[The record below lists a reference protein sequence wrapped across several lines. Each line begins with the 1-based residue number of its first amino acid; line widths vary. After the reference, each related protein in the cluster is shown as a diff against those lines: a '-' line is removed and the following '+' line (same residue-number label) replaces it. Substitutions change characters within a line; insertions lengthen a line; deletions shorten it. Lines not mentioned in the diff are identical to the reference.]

1 MAAFGGRPPR
11 SRRRAHPPAL
21 PRRRALRLAALG
33 LAVLVALFVWAEAK
47 IRPYTAQMAL
57 SRVHTLATGE
67 INRAVDD
74 IISAENLQ
82 YGDLIYFEKDVT
94 GQITALKTDMVKI
107 NRLKA
112 AVTQRVLDRLR
123 STDTEELSIPLG
135 NIINGDLLSG
145 RGPSI
150 PVRIVPVGMVDSGFL
165 SSFTSAGINQTRH
178 QIIMRIDVTIGV
190 LLPGVQEET
199 HVEAQVNIAETILVG
214 SVPESYLQF
223 GSDEI
228 FPRPGS

>member
-1 MAAFGGRPPR
+1 MPVPRRRPPR
-11 SRRRAHPPAL
+11 FRRNVRPPAS
-21 PRRRALRLAALG
+21 PRRRVLRFAALG
-33 LAVLVALFVWAEAK
+33 LTVFIALFVWAEAK
-47 IRPYTAQMAL
+47 IRPYAAQMAL
-57 SRVHTLATGE
+57 SRVHILATGE

-74 IISAENLQ
+74 IVSMENLQ
-82 YGDLIYFEKDVT
+82 YGDLVYFEKNVT
-94 GQITALKTDMVKI
+94 GQITALKTDMAKV
-107 NRLKA
+107 NHLKA

-223 GSDEI
+223 GGEEI
-228 FPRPGS
+228 FS